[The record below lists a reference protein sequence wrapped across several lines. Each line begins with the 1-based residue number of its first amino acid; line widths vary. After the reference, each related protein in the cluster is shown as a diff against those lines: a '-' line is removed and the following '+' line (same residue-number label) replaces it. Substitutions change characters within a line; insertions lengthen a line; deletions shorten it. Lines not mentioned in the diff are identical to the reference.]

1 MNIWNPLAWFSAYCA
16 CTSLAFAQASD
27 LEANP
32 VPTSTTASQLRDD
45 YGFLSLMSSR
55 EFVLSLFILVFGIT
69 IVLVQ
74 FFLLRSVVE
83 KKSENIANT
92 NLVTLIIIGT
102 LVLISSGFT
111 NEQIAPALG
120 LFGTIA
126 GYILGK
132 SDRERK
138 D

>member
-1 MNIWNPLAWFSAYCA
+1 MTNHEFWLSLVI
-16 CTSLAFAQASD
+16 LAF
-27 LEANP
+27 
-32 VPTSTTASQLRDD
+32 
-45 YGFLSLMSSR
+45 G
-55 EFVLSLFILVFGIT
+55 LV

-74 FFLLRSVVE
+74 FFMLRGVVE
-83 KKSENIANT
+83 KKTEAISNT
-92 NLVTLIIIGT
+92 NVVTLIIIGT

-132 SDRERK
+132 AERDRGEK
-138 D
+138 